1 MAIAAVVPAIHAVG
15 SLATFASSVASALS
29 GSSDSAAGVPAAG
42 APAAGVNGLANQAG
56 LNRMEH
62 VLKRQEAMQL
72 QAMEMQTEAAI
83 RKMLTDTANSI
94 ASGHLDSGAKVQNAS
109 IKAAQGIHF

>member
-1 MAIAAVVPAIHAVG
+1 MTIAAVVPALHAMG
-15 SLATFASSVASALS
+15 ALATLASSAVSAV
-29 GSSDSAAGVPAAG
+29 SDSSGAAGSPS
-42 APAAGVNGLANQAG
+42 GVGFNQ
-56 LNRMEH
+56 MER

-72 QAMEMQTEAAI
+72 RAMEMQTEASI
-83 RKMLTDTANSI
+83 QKMMADTANSI

>member
-1 MAIAAVVPAIHAVG
+1 MTIAAVVPAIHAVG

-29 GSSDSAAGVPAAG
+29 GSSD
-42 APAAGVNGLANQAG
+42 PAAGVNGLPNQPG

>member
-1 MAIAAVVPAIHAVG
+1 MAIVVPALHAVG
-15 SLATFASSVASALS
+15 ALATLASSVVSAVSNSSGEASS
-29 GSSDSAAGVPAAG
+29 GAASSGAAGSPSG
-42 APAAGVNGLANQAG
+42 TG
-56 LNRMEH
+56 LNQMEH

-72 QAMEMQTEAAI
+72 RAIQMQTEASI
-83 RKMLTDTANSI
+83 QKMMADTANSI

>member
-29 GSSDSAAGVPAAG
+29 GSS
-42 APAAGVNGLANQAG
+42 APAAGVNGLPNQPG

>member
-1 MAIAAVVPAIHAVG
+1 MTIAAVVPAIHAMG
-15 SLATFASSVASALS
+15 SLATLASSLVSARP
-29 GSSDSAAGVPAAG
+29 GQAETAGAGAAGLP
-42 APAAGVNGLANQAG
+42 NQAG

-62 VLKRQEAMQL
+62 VLKRQETMQL
-72 QAMEMQTEAAI
+72 QAMEMQTEATI

>member
-1 MAIAAVVPAIHAVG
+1 MTIAAVVPAIHAVG

-29 GSSDSAAGVPAAG
+29 GASDAAGVGAAG
-42 APAAGVNGLANQAG
+42 SANPSG

>member
-1 MAIAAVVPAIHAVG
+1 MTIAAVVPAIHAIS
-15 SLATFASSVASALS
+15 SLATLVSPFASALS
-29 GSSDSAAGVPAAG
+29 GSPEAAAAG
-42 APAAGVNGLANQAG
+42 AAAGADRSG

-72 QAMEMQTEAAI
+72 QAMEMQTEATI

>member
-1 MAIAAVVPAIHAVG
+1 MTIAAVVPAIHAMS
-15 SLATFASSVASALS
+15 SLATLASSFVSGLPGSAET
-29 GSSDSAAGVPAAG
+29 AG
-42 APAAGVNGLANQAG
+42 AGLPNQAG

-72 QAMEMQTEAAI
+72 QAMEMQTEATI
-83 RKMLTDTANSI
+83 SKMLTDTANSI

>member
-1 MAIAAVVPAIHAVG
+1 MAIVVPALHAVG
-15 SLATFASSVASALS
+15 ALATLASSVVSAVSNSSGEASS
-29 GSSDSAAGVPAAG
+29 GAAGSPSG
-42 APAAGVNGLANQAG
+42 TG
-56 LNRMEH
+56 LNQMEH

-72 QAMEMQTEAAI
+72 RAIQMQTEASI
-83 RKMLTDTANSI
+83 QKMMADTANSI

>member
-1 MAIAAVVPAIHAVG
+1 MSIAAIVPAIQVVG
-15 SLATFASSVASALS
+15 ALASFASSFVSALT
-29 GSSDSAAGVPAAG
+29 GSPEAAGSPSGAG
-42 APAAGVNGLANQAG
+42 FNQ
-56 LNRMEH
+56 MEG

-72 QAMEMQTEAAI
+72 KTMEMQTEANI
-83 RKMLTDTANSI
+83 QKMMADTANSI